1 MEYDRELSF
10 HLNKLLKCERMPRFS
25 GPEQNGRPKMMQ
37 ARSPGGEKR
46 ACYRL
51 AADAN
56 WRSCQ

>member
-25 GPEQNGRPKMMQ
+25 GLEQNGRPKMMQ

-56 WRSCQ
+56 